1 MPRIYYNTGV
11 SGRNHSHL
19 YVHKYDGPKVDFQV
33 RNGSNNTAVLSVVL
47 DKTQIQDLI
56 SQLGNVIGVNK
67 LELPLI
73 EGSL

>member
-11 SGRNHSHL
+11 SGRSYSHL
-19 YVHKYDGPKVDFQV
+19 YLQKYDGPKVDFQV
-33 RNGSNNTAVLSVVL
+33 RNGSNNTAVMSVCL

-56 SQLGNVIGVNK
+56 YQLGNVLGINK
-67 LELPLI
+67 LEPPLM